1 MYYIILYTYYIYQY
15 VDSISRK
22 QMLDT
27 TFFKYLSINIM
38 EIKKNAKPYSFY
50 WRFSSATSL
59 QMNQSFRRLSF
70 CSYSVINMSPNR
82 FVLQLENGRASPSI
96 LYSSSSS
103 KSRPLIFYHFQRN
116 TMHITLLQNRREIG
130 LYMFITNQ

>member
-50 WRFSSATSL
+50 WRFSSAT
-59 QMNQSFRRLSF
+59 
-70 CSYSVINMSPNR
+70 
-82 FVLQLENGRASPSI
+82 
-96 LYSSSSS
+96 
-103 KSRPLIFYHFQRN
+103 
-116 TMHITLLQNRREIG
+116 LL
-130 LYMFITNQ
+130 